1 MSNEQKIGDGGPA
14 FPQGFHDL
22 GNGQA
27 IYPEQG
33 MTLRDYLAAKDL
45 LLVFRDVYEE
55 LDGKPWQNFAWEADV
70 DAIACNAYSLADA
83 MLAARSK

>member
-1 MSNEQKIGDGGPA
+1 MSDEQKIDVGGPA

-33 MTLRDYLAAKDL
+33 MTLRDYFAAKSL
-45 LLVFRDVYEE
+45 PLAFRDAYEG
-55 LDGKPWQNFAWEADV
+55 LWEDDV
-70 DAIACNAYSLADA
+70 DAIACNAYLLADA
-83 MLAARSK
+83 MLKARNQCD